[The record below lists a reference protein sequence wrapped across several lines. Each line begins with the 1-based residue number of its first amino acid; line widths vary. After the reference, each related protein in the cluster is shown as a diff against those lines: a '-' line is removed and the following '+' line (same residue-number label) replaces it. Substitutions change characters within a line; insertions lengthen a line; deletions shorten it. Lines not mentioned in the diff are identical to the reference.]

1 MRNREK
7 LLLAY
12 FWGLWQGGVGMTV
25 VPSATSAFVCAPRVV
40 QAPKRRGQER
50 DRGGGPLAHGGLW
63 EGKGVSKAGGCTP
76 GKLFWARIWSPEQVM
91 RGVYTCHLVSPYLLL
106 VLPAGRLCCPSGPF
120 DLRELSSPQSLVV
133 NTIIPGL

>member
-25 VPSATSAFVCAPRVV
+25 VPSATSAVVCAPRVV

-50 DRGGGPLAHGGLW
+50 DRRGGGSAGPRWPVGREGG
-63 EGKGVSKAGGCTP
+63 K
-76 GKLFWARIWSPEQVM
+76 
-91 RGVYTCHLVSPYLLL
+91 
-106 VLPAGRLCCPSGPF
+106 
-120 DLRELSSPQSLVV
+120 
-133 NTIIPGL
+133 